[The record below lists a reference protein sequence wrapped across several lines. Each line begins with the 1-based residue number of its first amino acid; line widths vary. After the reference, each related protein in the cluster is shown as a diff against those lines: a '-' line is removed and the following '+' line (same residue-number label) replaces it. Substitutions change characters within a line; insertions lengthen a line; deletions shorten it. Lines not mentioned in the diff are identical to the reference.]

1 MSNKSQIV
9 INNKKIINFY
19 RDNPSISIEDVNI
32 YFINMLETIASNN
45 TISQISNLEKIINS
59 TKNEMLNATKMNK
72 EFTKDNNEIIIN
84 RIKESLNNVN
94 NQIELNLNKKIVS
107 LYSNMLLDMKQMKE
121 TIPSKEYLLTNFRK
135 EIEKIDN
142 NKNNIE
148 LMESI
153 FSSNIELTYEK
164 IKNHIDKSQ
173 NTLSNNFNEI
183 KSISTNIVNLSSNTN
198 EKLSNHLDNF
208 NNSSKKGNICE
219 NLLYNILNE
228 ILPEAEITNS
238 SNESETGDFLIEINN
253 IKLMIETKDYKDN
266 VKKKEVDKFYRDIK
280 KQNCH
285 GIFLSQNSGISTKN
299 DLEIGTFNDNIVLF
313 AHNVNYNHDKIKLL
327 INTIL
332 YLENIL
338 KKNNNKDI
346 LITKDILTK
355 LNDEYINFINQK
367 NILIDELKDY
377 YNKTLKT
384 YNNINLDSLQLFLSS
399 YFSNQIKQ
407 TFVCKLCKK
416 YTAQS
421 KRSLARHE
429 QACKKKHN
437 LTDESTEESTEDS
450 IDNNSQNIS
459 V

>member
-1 MSNKSQIV
+1 
-9 INNKKIINFY
+9 
-19 RDNPSISIEDVNI
+19 
-32 YFINMLETIASNN
+32 MLETIESNN

-94 NQIELNLNKKIVS
+94 NQIELNLNKKIDS
-107 LYSNMLLDMKQMKE
+107 LYSNMLLDINQMKE

-238 SNESETGDFLIEINN
+238 SNESETGNFLIEINN

-266 VKKKEVDKFYRDIK
+266 VKKRKLTNFIEMLKTE
-280 KQNCH
+280 
-285 GIFLSQNSGISTKN
+285 LSWY
-299 DLEIGTFNDNIVLF
+299 FF
-313 AHNVNYNHDKIKLL
+313 
-327 INTIL
+327 
-332 YLENIL
+332 
-338 KKNNNKDI
+338 
-346 LITKDILTK
+346 ITKFR
-355 LNDEYINFINQK
+355 NF
-367 NILIDELKDY
+367 
-377 YNKTLKT
+377 NKK
-384 YNNINLDSLQLFLSS
+384 
-399 YFSNQIKQ
+399 
-407 TFVCKLCKK
+407 
-416 YTAQS
+416 
-421 KRSLARHE
+421 
-429 QACKKKHN
+429 
-437 LTDESTEESTEDS
+437 
-450 IDNNSQNIS
+450 
-459 V
+459 